1 MTNRPE
7 KMNVDELVAIDV
19 HTHAEISVRDPQPP
33 TIFQEAAQK
42 YFKHAHDSQ
51 PTIPQIAAYY
61 RERKMACVIFSV
73 DGLRARGIKP
83 VSNEEV
89 AELAAENSDVM
100 IPFASIDPA
109 SGAAGVREARR
120 LIEHYGVKGFKFHP
134 QFQEF
139 FPDDRAAYPLYEVIA
154 EHELPA
160 LFHTGHSGM
169 GTGMPGGGGIRLK
182 YGNPMH
188 VDDVAVDFPTM
199 PIVLAHPSWPWQDEA
214 SVDRLAQAAGL
225 HRPLGLVAEVFP
237 AAARA
242 IREHTAET

>member
-1 MTNRPE
+1 MTPSKPA
-7 KMNVDELVAIDV
+7 KMNLEELVAIDV
-19 HTHAEISVRDPQPP
+19 HTHAEVSVRDPQPP
-33 TIFQEAAQK
+33 TVFQEAAQK
-42 YFKHAHDSQ
+42 YFKHSHDTQ

-61 RERKMACVIFSV
+61 RERKIACVIFSV

-89 AELAAENSDVM
+89 AELTAENADVM

-139 FPDDRAAYPLYEVIA
+139 FPDDRSAYPLYEVIA

-160 LFHTGHSGM
+160 LFVITS
-169 GTGMPGGGGIRLK
+169 
-182 YGNPMH
+182 
-188 VDDVAVDFPTM
+188 
-199 PIVLAHPSWPWQDEA
+199 
-214 SVDRLAQAAGL
+214 
-225 HRPLGLVAEVFP
+225 
-237 AAARA
+237 
-242 IREHTAET
+242 

>member
-1 MTNRPE
+1 MPRSRCATR
-7 KMNVDELVAIDV
+7 
-19 HTHAEISVRDPQPP
+19 SPP

-139 FPDDRAAYPLYEVIA
+139 FPTIAPPIRCTRSSRSTSCRRCSIRATPEWV
-154 EHELPA
+154 PA
-160 LFHTGHSGM
+160 C
-169 GTGMPGGGGIRLK
+169 
-182 YGNPMH
+182 
-188 VDDVAVDFPTM
+188 
-199 PIVLAHPSWPWQDEA
+199 
-214 SVDRLAQAAGL
+214 
-225 HRPLGLVAEVFP
+225 LVAEVSG
-237 AAARA
+237 
-242 IREHTAET
+242 